1 MFIHKRGSGK
11 VTDHVETV
19 TVTEKTD
26 QDGSDKRD
34 LEVESFP
41 FIPILLCFIKS
52 QRFNNI
58 PFHILQ
64 SNLHFYHFFVIS
76 LDQEIPDE
84 DVELAGDGDEM
95 QEIE

>member
-1 MFIHKRGSGK
+1 MSSHKRGSGK

-41 FIPILLCFIKS
+41 FIPILHCFKS

-58 PFHILQ
+58 LFHILQ
-64 SNLHFYHFFVIS
+64 SNLHFYHFFVIN
-76 LDQEIPDE
+76 LDQGIPDE
-84 DVELAGDGDEM
+84 DVGLAEEGDQM
-95 QEIE
+95 LEIE

>member
-26 QDGSDKRD
+26 QDGSDKRA
-34 LEVESFP
+34 LEVASFP

-64 SNLHFYHFFVIS
+64 SNLHFYHSFVIS
-76 LDQEIPDE
+76 LDQGISDE
-84 DVELAGDGDEM
+84 DVELAEGEDPM
-95 QEIE
+95 LEIK

>member
-1 MFIHKRGSGK
+1 MFSHKRGSGK

-41 FIPILLCFIKS
+41 FIPILLCSIKF

-58 PFHILQ
+58 PFHTLQ
-64 SNLHFYHFFVIS
+64 SSLHFYHFFVIN
-76 LDQEIPDE
+76 LDQGIPDE
-84 DVELAGDGDEM
+84 DVELAEDGVEM
-95 QEIE
+95 LEIE